1 LSPEHLSPPVSC
13 RYLMEHPGVKVTCLI
28 GAIQPLKNVLLHRPS
43 LAVADFQAN
52 LIFCVFFAAS

>member
-1 LSPEHLSPPVSC
+1 
-13 RYLMEHPGVKVTCLI
+13 MEHPGVKVTCLI